1 MMRALSRVRF
11 AAIVVACCACSDTGR
26 HELSVPLYA
35 VGRAAAPFDAR
46 GWMVELVDARVGMG
60 PIYFCAG
67 ASSSADLC
75 PSSVAELADS
85 VTIDALDPARVR
97 VADLAA
103 LNVGVRSVAWD
114 FAITWPRT
122 APAPVVL
129 DAAPEGHSAHF
140 EGTAVKG
147 DQQIAFV
154 ADIDLLPRLRGTR
167 ALEGIGSHT
176 SITDTSECEL
186 HFDAASWWSQV
197 DFDDLSS
204 DGKGAVEV
212 KPNTRAYE
220 ALHGA
225 MSSTSPPSIVWV
237 NR

>member
-1 MMRALSRVRF
+1 MMRALSAVRL

-35 VGRAAAPFDAR
+35 VARAPAPFDAR
-46 GWMVELVDARVGMG
+46 GWMVQLDDARVGMG

-97 VADLAA
+97 VGDLAA

-122 APAPVVL
+122 APAPVIL

-140 EGTAVKG
+140 EGTAAKG
-147 DQQIAFV
+147 GQQIAFV

-167 ALEGIGSHT
+167 ALEGIGSRA
-176 SITDTSECEL
+176 SITDTTECEL
-186 HFDAASWWSQV
+186 DFDAASWWSQV

-204 DGKGAVEV
+204 DGTGVVEIE
-212 KPNTRAYE
+212 PNTRAYE
-220 ALHGA
+220 ALYGA
-225 MSSTSPPSIVWV
+225 MSSTAPPTVVWSK
-237 NR
+237 R